1 MSRKRPIALGLAI
14 AGTLWAVDGLQA
26 QACQGLPQ
34 GSRGGFAFG
43 LAFPEDAKSYGI
55 SGIGSSEDGDLFF
68 GASFSLTSYDQQA
81 LENEKNAGGLIAYEI
96 SSLAPGVSL
105 CPTVGAVYSW
115 IEDVSAWSIPFG
127 VGLGKT
133 MRLEGG
139 GSALTPYIIPQFLRV
154 KVSID
159 DLGESEWFF
168 GISAGAT
175 FSFANFF
182 VGGFMS
188 KIFEEGV
195 DAMFG
200 AQVGLAWE

>member
-1 MSRKRPIALGLAI
+1 MSRKRPIALALAI
-14 AGTLWAVDGLQA
+14 GGTFWAGNGLQA

-43 LAFPEDAKSYGI
+43 LAVPEDAKSYGI
-55 SGIGSSEDGDLFF
+55 SGIGSSEDADLFF
-68 GASFSLTSYDQQA
+68 GASFSLTSYDHQD
-81 LENEKNAGGLIAYEI
+81 LENEKTAGGVVAYEI

-139 GSALTPYIIPQFLRV
+139 GSALTPYVIPQFLHV
-154 KVSID
+154 KVSVD
-159 DLGESEWFF
+159 DFSESDWFF
-168 GISAGAT
+168 GLSAGAT
-175 FSFANFF
+175 FSFTNFF

-195 DAMFG
+195 DAIFG
-200 AQVGLAWE
+200 AQIGLAWK